1 MPSED
6 CDVTLLSVGKK
17 VLVSHKLVK
26 VLRDGDSWV
35 SVFETSSGK
44 TKQLRSK
51 ALVLTS
57 PAYVT
62 SGIVGESGLLPAAEE
77 LSNVN
82 YPPVA
87 SVTVAYPND
96 AFKVPLRGFG
106 HLIPRAMKIRTL
118 GTIWSSSLFPV
129 LVMSLHPICKQYDI
143 HIDVCMHFC
152 LVVFFHLQKRVV
164 HRKVTRCC

>member
-1 MPSED
+1 M
-6 CDVTLLSVGKK
+6 LL
-17 VLVSHKLVK
+17 SHKLVK

-44 TKQLRSK
+44 TKQVRSK
-51 ALVLTS
+51 ALILTS

-62 SGIVGESGLLPAAEE
+62 SGIMSEGGVLPAAEE

-96 AFKVPLRGFG
+96 AFKVPVRGFG

-129 LVMSLHPICKQYDI
+129 LIP
-143 HIDVCMHFC
+143 F
-152 LVVFFHLQKRVV
+152 LVPESNIQAA
-164 HRKVTRCC
+164 

>member
-1 MPSED
+1 M
-6 CDVTLLSVGKK
+6 LL
-17 VLVSHKLVK
+17 SHKLVK

-35 SVFETSSGK
+35 SVFETSPGK
-44 TKQLRSK
+44 TKQVRSK
-51 ALVLTS
+51 ALILTS

-62 SGIVGESGLLPAAEE
+62 SGIMGGGGVLPAAEE

-87 SVTVAYPND
+87 SVTVAYPNE
-96 AFKVPLRGFG
+96 AFKVPVRGFG

-129 LVMSLHPICKQYDI
+129 LIP
-143 HIDVCMHFC
+143 F
-152 LVVFFHLQKRVV
+152 LVPESNIQAA
-164 HRKVTRCC
+164 

>member
-1 MPSED
+1 
-6 CDVTLLSVGKK
+6 VLL
-17 VLVSHKLVK
+17 SHKLVK

-44 TKQLRSK
+44 TKQVRSK
-51 ALVLTS
+51 ALILTS

-62 SGIVGESGLLPAAEE
+62 SGIMSEGGVLPAAEE

-96 AFKVPLRGFG
+96 AFKVPVRGFG

-129 LVMSLHPICKQYDI
+129 LIL
-143 HIDVCMHFC
+143 F
-152 LVVFFHLQKRVV
+152 LVPESNIQAA
-164 HRKVTRCC
+164 

>member
-1 MPSED
+1 
-6 CDVTLLSVGKK
+6 VLL
-17 VLVSHKLVK
+17 SHKLVK

-44 TKQLRSK
+44 TKQVRSK
-51 ALVLTS
+51 ALILTS

-62 SGIVGESGLLPAAEE
+62 SGIMSEGGVLPAAEE

-96 AFKVPLRGFG
+96 AFKVPVRGFG

-129 LVMSLHPICKQYDI
+129 LIP
-143 HIDVCMHFC
+143 F
-152 LVVFFHLQKRVV
+152 LVPESNIQAA
-164 HRKVTRCC
+164 